1 VRLAARGACDLDNG
15 PTAVTNP
22 EHAGVLWAKAAR
34 IYAVSLAGALL
45 LTGLGLLLVG
55 M

>member
-1 VRLAARGACDLDNG
+1 MDGGL
-15 PTAVTNP
+15 TAVPNS
-22 EHAGVLWAKAAR
+22 EAGVLRARAAR
-34 IYAVSLAGALL
+34 IYAVSIAGALL